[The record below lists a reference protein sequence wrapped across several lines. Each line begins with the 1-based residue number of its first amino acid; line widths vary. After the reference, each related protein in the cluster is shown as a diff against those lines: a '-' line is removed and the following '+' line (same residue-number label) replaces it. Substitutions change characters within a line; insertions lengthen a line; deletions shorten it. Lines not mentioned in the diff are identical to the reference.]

1 MAAPTRLRPARDVA
15 QRLPAAAAALVP
27 SPLLPPPARPQQASF
42 GPARRPQLLPPP
54 SALVLSVQGAGRGDG
69 PFFSGQQT
77 QPEQP
82 EPASSSRQQD
92 KERPLVRVQL
102 SVHYRVHSRQML
114 CVGGSQIP
122 FGWSFLSIAKVPMT
136 WNQGDIW
143 TTELLLPAGQRIE
156 YKYVI
161 LEEQDWT
168 KLENEDSEGLVE
180 VSYRSGSEPGRPPDI
195 QVIQKQMA
203 IVAWQPGP
211 NRVVQV
217 PNEAE
222 LASLSAGEVVERV
235 PARPSSSRVVE
246 AESRPRKPDPY
257 EGTWEILSLSGD
269 GQPFLDR
276 HDVWG
281 WSPGSSSRPAG
292 MRGFRFDS

>member
-1 MAAPTRLRPARDVA
+1 MAAAQQGLQGTKLRSSE
-15 QRLPAAAAALVP
+15 LLAAAA
-27 SPLLPPPARPQQASF
+27 RQQSCFWSIQRAHLC
-42 GPARRPQLLPPP
+42 RRAPRELQRAA
-54 SALVLSVQGAGRGDG
+54 ALVLSVNQPYGPDPSQPFQPPQYTYDPSTDSSGR
-69 PFFSGQQT
+69 
-77 QPEQP
+77 QPE
-82 EPASSSRQQD
+82 
-92 KERPLVRVQL
+92 KEKPLVRVQL

-143 TTELLLPAGQRIE
+143 TCELLLPAGQRIE

-211 NRVVQV
+211 NRIVQV
-217 PNEAE
+217 PTEAE
-222 LASLSAGEVVERV
+222 LSGLVAGEVVERV
-235 PARPSSSRVVE
+235 PARPPSRASSSYEE
-246 AESRPRKPDPY
+246 AKPRRPDPF
-257 EGTWEILSLSGD
+257 EGTWEVLSLGSG

-281 WSPGSSSRPAG
+281 WSPGSGSRPPG